1 MNDKYEVIKKIA
13 KENNGFV
20 RTSQIEEAGIYRSAI
35 KEFVDQDL
43 LVCER
48 KGIYSIKEEF
58 DDEYVL
64 LQMQSSKFVYS
75 YGTALFLHG
84 LSDRTPHIIDIT
96 VPQGTKTTRYT
107 RDNENLRFH
116 YVKKEIY
123 ELGICEITTPQG
135 GTVKVYD
142 KERCICDIVKKKE
155 KMDKQL
161 YIRAIQD
168 YFHHKPNNRKILKYA
183 KELKIDKDIKTYIDI
198 LTPQ

>member
-1 MNDKYEVIKKIA
+1 MNNKFEVIKNIA
-13 KENNGFV
+13 KENNGIV
-20 RTSQIEEAGIYRSAI
+20 RTSQIEEAGIYRSVI

-48 KGIYSIKEEF
+48 KGIYSVKDVF

-64 LQMQSSKFVYS
+64 LQIQSSKFVYS

-107 RDNENLRFH
+107 RDNINLRFH

-123 ELGICEITTPQG
+123 DLGICEIVTPQG

-142 KERCICDIVKKKE
+142 KERCICDIVKRKD

-161 YIRAIQD
+161 YLRAIQG

-183 KELKIDKDIKTYIDI
+183 KILKIENDIKLYVEVF
-198 LTPQ
+198 QK

>member
-116 YVKKEIY
+116 YVKKELY

-168 YFHHKPNNRKILKYA
+168 YFYHKPNNRKILKYA
-183 KELKIDKDIKTYIDI
+183 KELKVEKEIRLYIDV
-198 LTPQ
+198 LE

>member
-35 KEFVDQDL
+35 KELVDQDL

-64 LQMQSSKFVYS
+64 LLMQSSKFVYS

-116 YVKKEIY
+116 YVKKELY

-168 YFHHKPNNRKILKYA
+168 YFYHKPNNRKILKYA
-183 KELKIDKDIKTYIDI
+183 KELKVEKEIRLYIDV
-198 LTPQ
+198 LE

>member
-1 MNDKYEVIKKIA
+1 MNEKFEVIKNIA
-13 KENNGFV
+13 KENNGIV

-48 KGIYSIKEEF
+48 KGIYSVKEEF

-107 RDNENLRFH
+107 RDNEHLRFH
-116 YVKKEIY
+116 YVKKELY
-123 ELGICEITTPQG
+123 ELGICEIVTPQG

-155 KMDKQL
+155 KIDKQL

-168 YFHHKPNNRKILKYA
+168 YFRFNSNNRKILKYA
-183 KELKIDKDIKTYIDI
+183 KELKVDKEIRLYIDV
-198 LTPQ
+198 L